1 MSMLTLSNPPATENP
16 YPWVAPIQQAMWDGF
31 WTARKFTFDSDIT
44 DFRENMTDAQREF
57 VLRNLAAIA
66 QIEVKVKKFW
76 AFLGMHIKDD
86 TITGGAITMAG
97 VEEIHNDAY
106 KRLLLKL
113 GVKEKIEEVLNVPVI
128 ANRVGYLTKH
138 TLPVY
143 QDENPGKQVAY
154 SVTLFTLFVEYIS
167 LFAAFSN
174 ILHLDRDEKMLKD
187 TAQQVKY
194 TRNEE
199 TLHAHF
205 GVGIIRE
212 LRREYPE
219 IFDADFAAR
228 VYEEATVAY
237 EAESR
242 LIDWM
247 FEGYEHPNHSPEMV
261 KNYIRERFNEAL
273 EMIGYEGVFTVD
285 PDLSKQT
292 LWMKVGV
299 VAPPKV
305 DFFHS
310 EPIGYVQADRPDDDD
325 F

>member
-1 MSMLTLSNPPATENP
+1 MPLLTLANPPGVDDP
-16 YPWVAPIQQAMWDGF
+16 YPWVVPLQHSMWDGF
-31 WTARKFTFDSDIT
+31 WTAQKFSFDSDIT
-44 DFRENMTDAQREF
+44 DFRSNMNEAQRQF
-57 VLRNLAAIA
+57 VLRNLAVIA

-106 KRLLLKL
+106 KRLLRKL
-113 GVKEKIEEVLNVPVI
+113 GVKDVIDAVLNVPVI

-143 QDENPGKQVAY
+143 KENPGKQIAY
-154 SVTLFTLFVEYIS
+154 SVILFTMFVEYIS

-174 ILHLDRDEKMLKD
+174 ILHMDREYKLLKD

-199 TLHAHF
+199 TLHAYF
-205 GVGIIRE
+205 GAGIIRE
-212 LRREYPE
+212 MRVEYPE
-219 IFDADFAAR
+219 LFDADLEAR
-228 VYEEATVAY
+228 IMEEVGVAY

-242 LIDWM
+242 MIDWM
-247 FEGYEHPNHSPEMV
+247 FEGYDHPNHTPEMV
-261 KNYIRERFNEAL
+261 KNYVRERFNEAL
-273 EMIGYEGVFTVD
+273 MMIGYPAVFEID
-285 PDLSKQT
+285 SELSKQT
-292 LWMKVGV
+292 FWMKVGV
-299 VAPPKV
+299 VVPPKV

-310 EPIGYVQADRPDDDD
+310 EPVGYVSQSSDDDD

>member
-1 MSMLTLSNPPATENP
+1 MTLLTLANPPENDNP
-16 YPWVAPIQQAMWDGF
+16 YPWVAPLQQAMWDGF
-31 WTARKFTFDSDIT
+31 WTARKFTFDSDIH
-44 DFRENMTDAQREF
+44 DFRTTMTDAQRQF
-57 VLRNLAAIA
+57 VLRNLAVIA

-113 GVKEKIEEVLNVPVI
+113 GVKETINAVLNVPVI

-143 QDENPGKQVAY
+143 QENPGKQIAY
-154 SVTLFTLFVEYIS
+154 SVTLFTMFVEYIS

-174 ILHLDRDEKMLKD
+174 ILHIDRDEKLLKD

-205 GVGIIRE
+205 GAGIIRE
-212 LRREYPE
+212 MRKEYPE
-219 IFDADFAAR
+219 IFDAEFKAR
-228 VYEEATVAY
+228 IYEEVAVAFD
-237 EAESR
+237 AESR
-242 LIDWM
+242 MIDWM
-247 FEGYEHPNHSPEMV
+247 FEGYDHPNHTPEMV
-261 KNYIRERFNEAL
+261 KNYIKERFNEAL
-273 EMIGYEGVFTVD
+273 EMIGYQPHFEVD
-285 PDLSKQT
+285 ADLSKKT
-292 LWMKVGV
+292 FWMKVGV
-299 VAPPKV
+299 VTPPKV

-310 EPIGYVQADRPDDDD
+310 EPTGYTQADRSDDDD

>member
-1 MSMLTLSNPPATENP
+1 MPLLTHSSPPDTDNP
-16 YPWVAPIQQAMWDGF
+16 YPWVAPLQQAMWDGF
-31 WTARKFTFDSDIT
+31 WTARKFTFDSDIA
-44 DFRENMTDAQREF
+44 DFRKNMTDAQREF
-57 VLRNLAAIA
+57 VLRNLAVIA

-113 GVKEKIEEVLNVPVI
+113 GVKSHIDAVLNVPVI

-143 QDENPGKQVAY
+143 KENPGKQVAY
-154 SVTLFTLFVEYIS
+154 SVTLFTMFVEYIS

-174 ILHLDRDEKMLKD
+174 ILHIDRDEKLLKD

-205 GVGIIRE
+205 GAGIIRE
-212 LRREYPE
+212 MRKEYPE
-219 IFDADFAAR
+219 IFDEDFRAR
-228 VYEEATVAY
+228 IYEEVDVAFD
-237 EAESR
+237 AESR
-242 LIDWM
+242 MIDWM
-247 FEGYEHPNHSPEMV
+247 FEGYHHPNHTPEVV
-261 KNYIRERFNEAL
+261 KTYIKERFNEAL
-273 EMIGYEGVFTVD
+273 VMIGYEPHFEID
-285 PDLSKQT
+285 AELSQKT
-292 LWMKVGV
+292 FWMKVGV
-299 VAPPKV
+299 LTPPKV

-310 EPIGYVQADRPDDDD
+310 EPVGYVQADRSDDDD